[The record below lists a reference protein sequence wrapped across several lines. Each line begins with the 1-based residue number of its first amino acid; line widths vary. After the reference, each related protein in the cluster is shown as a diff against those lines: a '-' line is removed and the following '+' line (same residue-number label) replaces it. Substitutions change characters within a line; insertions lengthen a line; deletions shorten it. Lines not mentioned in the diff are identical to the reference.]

1 MTGRIIRN
9 GTPAFLYLSVT
20 VTRHKLVA
28 ANITLQI
35 GPSVAVGQRI
45 GRLQSGR
52 GVAREGE
59 EAMLAVFMAL
69 RCGLPPPSNE
79 RRTSGDRGEDWH
91 SLPLHR
97 EERETTRG
105 RTIAVCDCGHEEV
118 HVHPPRVCI
127 ASSTRVWEGV
137 HGLAG
142 MGGHTFFLVTPHK
155 LSFTVPPRPRNCA
168 PCYGPNRDYYS
179 LVAAFNYDKIY
190 DIALLLR
197 LALISAA
204 WLGAR
209 GPSGYTD

>member
-69 RCGLPPPSNE
+69 RCGLAVSRLPQMNGVHVGTAEE
-79 RRTSGDRGEDWH
+79 RIGTVR
-91 SLPLHR
+91 LPLHR

-105 RTIAVCDCGHEEV
+105 RTIAECDCAFL
-118 HVHPPRVCI
+118 VHPATKKYMVVRH
-127 ASSTRVWEGV
+127 A
-137 HGLAG
+137 
-142 MGGHTFFLVTPHK
+142 
-155 LSFTVPPRPRNCA
+155 
-168 PCYGPNRDYYS
+168 
-179 LVAAFNYDKIY
+179 
-190 DIALLLR
+190 
-197 LALISAA
+197 
-204 WLGAR
+204 
-209 GPSGYTD
+209 